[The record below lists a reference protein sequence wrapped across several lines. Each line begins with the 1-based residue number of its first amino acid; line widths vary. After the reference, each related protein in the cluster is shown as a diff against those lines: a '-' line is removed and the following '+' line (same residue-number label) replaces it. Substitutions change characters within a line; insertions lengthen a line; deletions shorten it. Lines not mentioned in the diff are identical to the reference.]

1 MKKRIISATV
11 MFLIIIPILILGGIP
26 YSLMVGLIS
35 LIAYKG
41 MIDLRKDKNDYPNI
55 VKLFGLI
62 SMLYLIYS
70 NFEKYGLL
78 FGLSYKVLC
87 GIILFICLPTL
98 FFKEKY
104 TIKDAFQ
111 MLATILFLGIGFNLL
126 ISVYNYGI
134 KYFILL
140 IMITILTDTFAL
152 FGGKLIGKH
161 NFTSI
166 SPNKTIEG
174 CIIGSVVSTFVCT
187 VYYLNV
193 INNVSSILQVI
204 LILLILS
211 IVGQCGDLFFSAIK
225 REFNIKDFSN
235 LIPGHGGVL
244 DRLDSIIFV
253 LFAFVFIINY
263 L

>member
-1 MKKRIISATV
+1 MKKRIISALI
-11 MFLIIIPILILGGIP
+11 MFLIIIPIIVLGGVS
-26 YSLMVGLIS
+26 YSLAIGLIS
-35 LIAYKG
+35 LIAYKE
-41 MIDLRKDKNDYPNI
+41 MLDLRKNKNDYPNI

-62 SMLYLIYS
+62 SILYLIYS

-78 FGLSYKVLC
+78 FGISYKILC

-104 TIKDAFQ
+104 RIEDAFHL
-111 MLATILFLGIGFNLL
+111 LAIILFLGLGFNLL

-140 IMITILTDTFAL
+140 AMITILTDTFAL
-152 FGGKLIGKH
+152 FGGRLIGKH

-174 CIIGSVVSTFVCT
+174 CVIGSLVSTFVCT
-187 VYYLNV
+187 VYYLNT
-193 INNVSSILQVI
+193 IANVTNVLQVVLII
-204 LILLILS
+204 LFLS
-211 IVGQCGDLFFSAIK
+211 IIGQCGDLFFSAIK
-225 REFNIKDFSN
+225 REFNKKDFSN